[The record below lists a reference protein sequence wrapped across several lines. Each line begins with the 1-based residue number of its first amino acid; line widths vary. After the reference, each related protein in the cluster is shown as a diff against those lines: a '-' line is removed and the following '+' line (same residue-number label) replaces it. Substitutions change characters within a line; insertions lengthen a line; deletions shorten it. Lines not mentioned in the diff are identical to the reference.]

1 MLGAPPQIAPVLS
14 RSVEVA
20 TWDARTWLAGLIG
33 CSPQDLIVRSVDR
46 YGPTETQVRYAR
58 GEEAVARLVVTGPV
72 IDMGIKEG
80 QGYWDI
86 SVRIGSGSEDVH
98 SIRLP
103 QADEITY

>member
-1 MLGAPPQIAPVLS
+1 M
-14 RSVEVA
+14 A

-33 CSPQDLIVRSVDR
+33 CSPGDLTVRSVDR

-58 GEEAVARLVVTGPV
+58 GDEAVARLVVTGPV

-80 QGYWDI
+80 QGYWDV

-98 SIRLP
+98 TIRLP
-103 QADEITY
+103 QADEIAY